1 MRALSEK
8 VKKNTMMVKGGV
20 TLLLSPASCG
30 LQQIKSEKKAKYRE
44 ILERFQNFNENAHL

>member
-30 LQQIKSEKKAKYRE
+30 LQQIKSEKIAKYRE
-44 ILERFQNFNENAHL
+44 ILERFQNFNENTHL